1 METRHLVMTFIN
13 AEGKKVSLRVNNV
26 RSDVQAAEVA
36 AAMDEIIS
44 GNLFI
49 TSGGDMVSK
58 ESAEVVVTDTTELS
72 VK

>member
-13 AEGKKVSLRVNNV
+13 TEGKKVNLRVNNV
-26 RSDVQAAEVA
+26 RSDIQAAEVA
-36 AAMDEIIS
+36 AAMDEIVS

-49 TSGGDMVSK
+49 TSGGNIVSK
-58 ESAEVVVTDTTELS
+58 EAAEVVVTDTTELD

>member
-13 AEGKKVSLRVNNV
+13 SEGKKVNLRVNNV
-26 RSDVQAAEVA
+26 RADIQDTEVA
-36 AAMDEIIS
+36 AAMEEIVR

-49 TSGGDMVSK
+49 TSGGDLVAK
-58 ESAEVVVTDTTELS
+58 ESAEVVVTNTTELS